1 MAIELTD
8 GLISLSEF
16 PDFPVSKGHFLENI
30 KMGYRYYLDT
40 DYLTDIVNLKVVLY
54 MHGSGGNGKM
64 AADHPLVQAITSA
77 GYMLISISGL
87 GSSASSSSPWTYGY
101 GNVQSPM
108 LMGRMIKGFW
118 ETQAA
123 VEILAQWVFGTTI
136 ARQFDNGFFQSASA
150 SLSSPG
156 GTTRTTKWSNITPG
170 AQKLRI
176 RVLQGEVNRFRIQW
190 RDASNSITY
199 DGSHSPDTLSA
210 ENKYQALLDVP
221 HDATHVRIYYASGTA
236 SITSTDPLLSIATYM
251 PVALLGHSL
260 GAQKAFS
267 WASLVPEMYP
277 RSEALVDCIIGNGA
291 TSAGSGNYRWNH
303 IHRNIAAFSNTYRK
317 VDHNAIAY
325 YSDNDDFCPKDF
337 SERLRMSLRPDQDNL
352 YFISPGSIGHSWF
365 SQRPDLV
372 VGHLDQLF
380 NGDPVTIDPTDPD
393 SALAVPGP

>member
-1 MAIELTD
+1 MAVQLVDNQTP
-8 GLISLSEF
+8 LSLF

-30 KMGYRYYLDT
+30 KMGFRRYY
-40 DYLTDIVNLKVVLY
+40 DIDHISDQVNLKAVIY

-64 AADHPLVQAITSA
+64 PADNPLVQAITSA
-77 GYMLISISGL
+77 GYLLISVSGL
-87 GSSASSSSPWTYGY
+87 GSSHSSSAPWTYGY

-108 LMGRMIKGFW
+108 LYGRMVKGFW

-123 VEILAQWVFGTTI
+123 VEILAKESLGTSVP
-136 ARQFDNGFFQSASA
+136 RGFDEGWFNSNSEA
-150 SLSSPG
+150 LN
-156 GTTRTTKWSNITPG
+156 TLTDTRTTKWSGIATG
-170 AQKLRI
+170 TERLRV
-176 RVLQGEVNRFRIQW
+176 RALQGESDRFRVQW
-190 RDASNSITY
+190 RDASNDITY
-199 DGSHSPDTLSA
+199 ESFSNDELSS
-210 ENKYQALLDVP
+210 NKKYQTLLDVP
-221 HDATHVRIYYASGTA
+221 TGATHVRIYYASSA
-236 SITSTDPLLSIATYM
+236 VSDTDPILSIATYI
-251 PVALLGHSL
+251 PIALLGHSL

-267 WASLVPEMYP
+267 WASLVHEMYP

-303 IHRNIAAFSNTYRK
+303 IHRNIAAFSNTYRR

-380 NGDPVTIDPTDPD
+380 NGDPVTIDPTDPA